1 MAGIPARVAGIFT
14 IMFGASL
21 PKRSVCSRM
30 ASLLRKLRGSVWMES
45 RPLRPRCLSKA
56 GRSSSAARTESSSMS
71 FHPIW
76 SSVADGISRI
86 SSAMRGF
93 QFAISSFS
101 AVRAIT
107 GLQVAP
113 TAPWEMES
121 VSSAIEAESF
131 HRQVGVVC
139 VICCSGLLYAVGA
152 KAMARAK

>member
-1 MAGIPARVAGIFT
+1 
-14 IMFGASL
+14 
-21 PKRSVCSRM
+21 
-30 ASLLRKLRGSVWMES
+30 
-45 RPLRPRCLSKA
+45 
-56 GRSSSAARTESSSMS
+56 
-71 FHPIW
+71 
-76 SSVADGISRI
+76 
-86 SSAMRGF
+86 MRGF

-139 VICCSGLLYAVGA
+139 VICCSALLYAVGA